1 MATAF
6 KKGDTV
12 KLVTVVPQGDVQ
24 ALRMLDDGTVQ
35 CLISWTDV
43 NGNNQERWFNEDE
56 LTAA

>member
-12 KLVTVVPQGDVQ
+12 KLITVVPQGDVQ
-24 ALRMLDDGTVQ
+24 ALRMLEDGTVQ
-35 CLISWTDV
+35 CLISWTDLD
-43 NGNNQERWFNEDE
+43 GNTQERWFNEDD